1 MQTANIKLILL
12 SLFSLVYLEYLILK
26 ALVLEIAKLKINY
39 IFPKHIVYFKLKNL
53 KCFSFFIHISKSFP
67 ISGLQHTYEKSKCR
81 H

>member
-39 IFPKHIVYFKLKNL
+39 SFPKHIFYL
-53 KCFSFFIHISKSFP
+53 I
-67 ISGLQHTYEKSKCR
+67 
-81 H
+81 